1 MIGGKHQIPRAY
13 FFQSTYFVLNA
24 LSLLPYPCCRLFLGL
39 KMTAQT
45 FADQAVSLL
54 NVYSC
59 LNKLSSF
66 LGQIVRN
73 QCCH

>member
-1 MIGGKHQIPRAY
+1 MIGGKHQISRAY

-45 FADQAVSLL
+45 FADQAVSLS
-54 NVYSC
+54 NFYSC
-59 LNKLSSF
+59 LNNFGSF
-66 LGQIVRN
+66 SGQIVRN

>member
-13 FFQSTYFVLNA
+13 FFQSAYFVLNA

-45 FADQAVSLL
+45 FADQAVSLS
-54 NVYSC
+54 NEYSC
-59 LNKLSSF
+59 LNKLGSF
-66 LGQIVRN
+66 LGQIVRS